1 MIFTDLLAA
10 VEEARYRCREMGR
23 PFVVVQRHTGD
34 MSVLTEQWVMRK
46 QLRVMYST
54 RHDRVHIVLPGIR

>member
-1 MIFTDLLAA
+1 MIFTDLPAA

-23 PFVVVQRHTGD
+23 PFAVVQRNIGD
-34 MSVLTEQWVMRK
+34 LAVLTEQWVMRK

-54 RHDRVHIVLPGIR
+54 RHDRVHTVL